1 MTEKAKIRFFQ
12 NLSTKSLVKAP
23 VMFQASHTTISFVPL
38 YFCTKAKRVVTY
50 VSIFPHATKVLLLVW
65 GVGYST
71 LSTSLHL

>member
-1 MTEKAKIRFFQ
+1 MTEKAKIWFFQ
-12 NLSTKSLVKAP
+12 NLSTKSLVKLQLC
-23 VMFQASHTTISFVPL
+23 FKQATPPSPL